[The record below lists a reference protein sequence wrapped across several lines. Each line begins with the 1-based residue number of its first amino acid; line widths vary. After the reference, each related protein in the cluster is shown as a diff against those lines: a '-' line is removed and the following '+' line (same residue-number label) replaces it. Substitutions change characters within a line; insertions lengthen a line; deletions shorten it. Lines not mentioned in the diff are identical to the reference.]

1 MYALTVTLGV
11 FALVLVLSRL
21 KVPLAAALMIGAVGL
36 GFLFE
41 MNVSEVLFSILSG
54 MIWPRTI
61 VMTLMTFLLLGLST
75 MMNKAGQFERLVSH
89 ACLLLRRPAIAMA
102 VMPALVGLQPMPGGA
117 LFSAPMVKAA
127 AGKSESRGA
136 ILSGVNFWFRHIWE
150 SWWPLYPAVILA
162 AEETNRTLGE
172 FIPIQMP
179 LCLFMVLSGLFIL
192 RKVHPNLHVTGPKA
206 PRGTLGKLLWSLS
219 SLILIAMVW
228 GLVSLI
234 IHFTWPVNPDSAIRK
249 YLPIIIALV
258 ASIVWTTRFNCMSI
272 STAAS
277 TLFKNKKPYAMA
289 LVVASVMVFGFM
301 LEKTEAGTKMAD
313 ELERLNVPVM
323 AVVIILPF
331 IAGLVTG
338 IAVGFV
344 GTTFAILV
352 PLVINAEGLGI
363 AAIPSYMLLAY
374 SFGHIGQ
381 LLSPVH
387 ICQIVSNQYFKTS
400 FSPMYRQII
409 PPAIITATLTIAYF
423 LLLRMFGT

>member
-352 PLVINAEGLGI
+352 PLILNAEGLGS
-363 AAIPSYMLLAY
+363 AAIPSYMLLAF

-387 ICQIVSNQYFKTS
+387 VCQIVSNQYFKTS

-409 PPAIITATLTIAYF
+409 PPAMITGTLTIAYF
-423 LLLRMFGT
+423 LVLRMFGT